1 MQLTIDIKESAV
13 DKIMY
18 LLTSLKKDVTIV
30 SKEPLD
36 IEEIKSSEK
45 DFEYMQIQK
54 SLREKNQKE
63 YQTFETINWD

>member
-18 LLTSLKKDVTIV
+18 LLTSLKKDVTII

-36 IEEIKSSEK
+36 IEEIKPNDK

-63 YQTFETINWD
+63 YQTFETIHWD